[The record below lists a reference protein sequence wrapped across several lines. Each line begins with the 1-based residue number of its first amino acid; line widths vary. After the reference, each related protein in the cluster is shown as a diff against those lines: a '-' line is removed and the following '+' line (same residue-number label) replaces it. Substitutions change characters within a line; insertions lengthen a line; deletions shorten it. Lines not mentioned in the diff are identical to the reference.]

1 MDLRSKLAQGKE
13 DTSRDQQK
21 MVLYVFTYGCHTV
34 CTHNKSYVLQKCALN
49 CSPARKEI
57 AYMQLNISK
66 GGGGGAEQWERD
78 FYDNRYYNLACNG
91 YYTIPPTV
99 VHNI

>member
-1 MDLRSKLAQGKE
+1 
-13 DTSRDQQK
+13 
-21 MVLYVFTYGCHTV
+21 
-34 CTHNKSYVLQKCALN
+34 
-49 CSPARKEI
+49 
-57 AYMQLNISK
+57 MQLNISK

-99 VHNI
+99 VYTTFKLSINWNSYYHRQFT